1 MHLLMFLLFG
11 LVVGVIA
18 RAVVPGKEPGG
29 WIMSIALGL
38 AGAVVGG
45 FIGRAF
51 GFYGQGQPAGF
62 LISVLGAVV
71 LLAGYHALAGRRA
84 AA

>member
-1 MHLLMFLLFG
+1 MFLLFG